1 MADVRDDYSYEG
13 ANVDNSDL
21 GNSEIGREFEN
32 LDELMI
38 RADNAMYTAKSMGFN
53 RIEISLD

>member
-53 RIEISLD
+53 RIEISFD